1 MKILICDKL
10 DKITIEELQKLG
22 TCIDVSQDKDKSKKI
37 KENIIDAEIVLVRSD
52 TQINKELLDVSKK
65 LKIIGRS
72 GVGTDN
78 IDIEEASIR
87 NIYVTNTPE
96 ANVISAAELT
106 IGLLIS
112 AARNIAV
119 ANNSVKNNEWE
130 RSEFIG
136 VELYKKQLGLIGF
149 GKVAKLVSKRM
160 QSFDMKIVFYDPF
173 IDSSTENEEKVEL
186 EELLKTSDFISIHVP
201 KNKETINL
209 VSKEKLSIVK
219 EGSIII
225 NTSRGGLID
234 EQEVFNLVNENKLY
248 SAGFDVYEKEPPEMS
263 EEKNRSKVITLPH
276 LGASTKEAQA
286 RAGQQLVENIKN
298 ILNEDLSSVV
308 NKNLK

>member
-1 MKILICDKL
+1 MSKDKKRNPRPVIDNRQARYNFELLESFEAGLALEGWEVKGIRSGEVDMKDSYVLMKDGEAWILGLKISPPKEVTFQVDQNRTKKLLLTKSELGKIFKATQEKGLTCVPTIIFWNPKYWELETNSKIDFDILKDAKIL
-10 DKITIEELQKLG
+10 
-22 TCIDVSQDKDKSKKI
+22 
-37 KENIIDAEIVLVRSD
+37 
-52 TQINKELLDVSKK
+52 
-65 LKIIGRS
+65 
-72 GVGTDN
+72 
-78 IDIEEASIR
+78 
-87 NIYVTNTPE
+87 
-96 ANVISAAELT
+96 
-106 IGLLIS
+106 
-112 AARNIAV
+112 
-119 ANNSVKNNEWE
+119 
-130 RSEFIG
+130 
-136 VELYKKQLGLIGF
+136 
-149 GKVAKLVSKRM
+149 
-160 QSFDMKIVFYDPF
+160 FYDPF
-173 IDSSTENEEKVEL
+173 KDSSTENEEKVEL

-209 VSKEKLSIVK
+209 VSKEKLSIAK

-248 SAGFDVYEKEPPEMS
+248 SAGFDVYEKEPPEMN

>member
-112 AARNIAV
+112 AARNITV
-119 ANNSVKNNEWE
+119 ANNSVKKNEWE

-136 VELYKKQLGLIGF
+136 VELFKKQLGLIGF

-173 IDSSTENEEKVEL
+173 IESSTEDEEKVEL

-209 VSKEKLSIVK
+209 VSKEKLSMTK

-234 EQEVFNLVNENKLY
+234 EQEVFNLVSENKLY
-248 SAGFDVYEKEPPEMS
+248 SAGFDVYEKEPPEMN

>member
-10 DKITIEELQKLG
+10 DKITIEELEKLG
-22 TCIDVSQDKDKSKKI
+22 TCIDVSQDKHKIKKI

-52 TQINKELLDVSKK
+52 TQINKELLDISKK

-106 IGLLIS
+106 IGLIIS
-112 AARNIAV
+112 AARNITV
-119 ANNSVKNNEWE
+119 ANNSVKN
-130 RSEFIG
+130 EFIG

-209 VSKEKLSIVK
+209 VSQERLSLAK

-225 NTSRGGLID
+225 NTSRGGLVD
-234 EQEVFNLVNENKLY
+234 EQEVFNLVSENKLY
-248 SAGFDVYEKEPPEMS
+248 SAGFDVYEKEPPEMN

>member
-22 TCIDVSQDKDKSKKI
+22 TCIDVSQDKEKSKKI

>member
-1 MKILICDKL
+1 
-10 DKITIEELQKLG
+10 
-22 TCIDVSQDKDKSKKI
+22 
-37 KENIIDAEIVLVRSD
+37 
-52 TQINKELLDVSKK
+52 
-65 LKIIGRS
+65 
-72 GVGTDN
+72 
-78 IDIEEASIR
+78 
-87 NIYVTNTPE
+87 
-96 ANVISAAELT
+96 
-106 IGLLIS
+106 
-112 AARNIAV
+112 
-119 ANNSVKNNEWE
+119 
-130 RSEFIG
+130 
-136 VELYKKQLGLIGF
+136 
-149 GKVAKLVSKRM
+149 M

-209 VSKEKLSIVK
+209 VSKEKLSIAK

-248 SAGFDVYEKEPPEMS
+248 SAGFDVYEKEPPEMN

>member
-173 IDSSTENEEKVEL
+173 IDSSTKNEEKVEL

-209 VSKEKLSIVK
+209 VSKEKLSMTK

-225 NTSRGGLID
+225 NTSRGGLVD
-234 EQEVFNLVNENKLY
+234 EQEVFNLVSENKLY
-248 SAGFDVYEKEPPEMS
+248 SAGFDVYEKEPPEMN

>member
-136 VELYKKQLGLIGF
+136 LELYKKQLGLIGF

-209 VSKEKLSIVK
+209 VSKEKLSMTK